1 MVGGLSLNRSTC
13 QEPWGSCHFT
23 PLRGQGST
31 TTPIPNRKERKQV
44 LQLLFIDI
52 QVGSIATSLEA
63 AAVVGEMED
72 GGVECLSAAT
82 AG

>member
-1 MVGGLSLNRSTC
+1 M
-13 QEPWGSCHFT
+13 
-23 PLRGQGST
+23 
-31 TTPIPNRKERKQV
+31 

-72 GGVECLSAAT
+72 GGWSEGREVYGAQGE
-82 AG
+82 GG

>member
-1 MVGGLSLNRSTC
+1 M
-13 QEPWGSCHFT
+13 
-23 PLRGQGST
+23 
-31 TTPIPNRKERKQV
+31 
-44 LQLLFIDI
+44 FIDI

>member
-1 MVGGLSLNRSTC
+1 M
-13 QEPWGSCHFT
+13 
-23 PLRGQGST
+23 
-31 TTPIPNRKERKQV
+31 

-72 GGVECLSAAT
+72 GGGGWSVCLQQQLGEGREVYGSQGET
-82 AG
+82 EGG